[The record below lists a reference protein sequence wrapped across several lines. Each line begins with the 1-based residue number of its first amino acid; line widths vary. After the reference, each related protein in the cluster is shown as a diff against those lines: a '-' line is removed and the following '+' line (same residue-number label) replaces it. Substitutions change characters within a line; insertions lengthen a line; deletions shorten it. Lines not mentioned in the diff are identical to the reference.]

1 MVQSH
6 HQLDNIDRFNKNYAQ
21 AKAHVNSLTLDDHY
35 KYVTHSDMSAT
46 LWAINDRL
54 QDMEKTFRQVANDRK
69 S

>member
-1 MVQSH
+1 MVQS